1 MPLIEDLETYRL
13 EHKITQE
20 QLAKELGVAFATVNR
35 WLNGRYKPRK
45 IQQYHIEKL
54 LKSEY
59 GIKYSTARPRKK
71 EEQCLSKLSKI

>member
-1 MPLIEDLETYRL
+1 MKLIQDLETYRL

-35 WLNGRYKPRK
+35 WLNGKYKPRK

-54 LKSEY
+54 LKRKDY
-59 GIKYSTARPRKK
+59 GKA
-71 EEQCLSKLSKI
+71 

>member
-1 MPLIEDLETYRL
+1 MNLIQDLEIYRL
-13 EHKITQE
+13 ENKITQE

-54 LKSEY
+54 LNKD
-59 GIKYSTARPRKK
+59 GISSSTLLTRKR
-71 EEQCLSKLSKI
+71 SNNV

>member
-1 MPLIEDLETYRL
+1 MTLIRNLEKYRL

-35 WLNGRYKPRK
+35 WLNGKYKPRK

-54 LKSEY
+54 LKRGNSV
-59 GIKYSTARPRKK
+59 
-71 EEQCLSKLSKI
+71 

>member
-1 MPLIEDLETYRL
+1 MKLIEDLEKYRL

-35 WLNGRYKPRK
+35 WLTGKYKPRK

-54 LKSEY
+54 LK
-59 GIKYSTARPRKK
+59 RKDHGK
-71 EEQCLSKLSKI
+71 A